1 MTSIG
6 TLAKVDS
13 SELSK
18 SIVGSTS
25 PIRTPDTV
33 DRIGSSLPSARIS
46 SAGRLQ
52 HALSKL
58 TDSLHKLSEPKT
70 WNASKARSHA
80 PEIVEVSATLAPY
93 PTQMSVRVEQVAKA
107 QSVTQSLQSPLSAP
121 VGLGVLSIELGT
133 WNDSFQSFTPNPNWP
148 KAAISTGPG
157 DTSITKLR
165 DKINAAGLGV
175 VANVISAP
183 TGNYLI
189 LAASS
194 TGHNNGFRVTAEP
207 DASLSPEQ
215 AQQFKRLEFD
225 PARNPNGMSLTQA
238 AQDAVVDVDGVK
250 RQSPGNFIA
259 NAAPGVDLTARQAS
273 PRAIEI
279 RIDKDNSPA
288 QRVLQDFADAYNEL
302 NEALRQADQ
311 RDTKAFSLA
320 QNASNAVS
328 AIWSENSPHQVTRQE
343 LERLGLQLDAS
354 GTMQWNAAQFERSQS
369 DAPETPVQM
378 QALTDKLPQSTPDAR
393 ASGADVANAPSPNTT
408 PLFRQAVIGHYA
420 NNMYLEDVN

>member
-13 SELSK
+13 NDLNK
-18 SIVGSTS
+18 SIVGPTS
-25 PIRTPDTV
+25 PTRTPDTV
-33 DRIGSSLPSARIS
+33 NRVGSSQPKTTIS

-70 WNASKARSHA
+70 WNASKARSNA
-80 PEIVEVSATLAPY
+80 PEIVEVTATLAPY

-107 QSVTQSLQSPLSAP
+107 QSVTQSLQAPLSAP
-121 VGLGVLSIELGT
+121 VGLGVLTFELGN
-133 WNDSFQSFTPNPNWP
+133 WGDDFQSFTPNPNWP

-194 TGHNNGFRVTAEP
+194 TGQDNGFRVTAEP
-207 DASLSPEQ
+207 DPSLLPEQ
-215 AQQFKRLEFD
+215 AQQFKRLAFD
-225 PARNPNGMSLTQA
+225 PAQAPGGMQLTQSG
-238 AQDAVVDVDGVK
+238 QDAIVNIDGK
-250 RQSPGNFIA
+250 ERRSANNFMA
-259 NAAPGVDLTARQAS
+259 NASFGVDITARAPS
-273 PRAIEI
+273 SSNIEI
-279 RIDKDNSPA
+279 RVDKDEAPA
-288 QRVLQDFADAYNEL
+288 RQVLKDFADAYNDL
-302 NEALRQADQ
+302 NEVLRQSQQDQ
-311 RDTKAFSLA
+311 TKAYALA
-320 QNASNAVS
+320 QNARNSVAS
-328 AIWSENSPHQVTRQE
+328 IWSEDSPHQVTRQE
-343 LERLGLQLDAS
+343 LERLGLSLDAS
-354 GTMQWNAAQFERSQS
+354 GTMRWDADQFARNQAGASES
-369 DAPETPVQM
+369 PVQV
-378 QALTDKLPQSTPDAR
+378 QALTKELPR
-393 ASGADVANAPSPNTT
+393 ASTESNATGVNRQDSQSPNTT